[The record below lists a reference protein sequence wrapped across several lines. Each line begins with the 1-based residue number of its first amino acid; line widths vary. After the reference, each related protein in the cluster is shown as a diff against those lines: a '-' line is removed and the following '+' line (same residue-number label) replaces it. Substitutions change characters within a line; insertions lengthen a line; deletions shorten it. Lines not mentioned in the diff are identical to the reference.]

1 MNKFVYMIKRKLAN
15 HQDTQELAACAFL
28 GCFSETFISPQ
39 RERKILNDHIA
50 KNKRRLGAFS
60 VYSEDDFSI
69 CMPHV
74 SCSATKLN
82 H

>member
-1 MNKFVYMIKRKLAN
+1 MSYSLHFTLR
-15 HQDTQELAACAFL
+15 
-28 GCFSETFISPQ
+28 S
-39 RERKILNDHIA
+39 ILTESLDLTTGTKKHEWIDHIA